1 VKKFILLTVVFCLV
15 LSVLIACDK
24 EEAPVTETETE
35 TEAAETTKTPDKYD
49 KYRGD
54 NSKPDDGKTPS
65 GGQTPSGGED
75 PEPPKQPEIKKEG
88 YGEEFDWDDGA
99 VNNG

>member
-1 VKKFILLTVVFCLV
+1 MKKFILLTVVFCLV

-35 TEAAETTKTPDKYD
+35 TEAAETTKIPDKYD

-65 GGQTPSGGED
+65 GGEEPTPEKP
-75 PEPPKQPEIKKEG
+75 PESKAEG
-88 YGEEFDWDDGA
+88 YGEEFDWDDGV